1 MELTIHTLTPER
13 AADYIRFFDETPHNN
28 HGGEKCYCVTWR
40 ADEAYSDGCHW
51 YPTEETRR
59 AKAMAYVQNGGIEGY
74 LAYDGERVI
83 GWCNANENCSLCVE
97 YLRSFWN
104 IEPHDPRVRVK
115 SIFCFAVAPAY
126 QHKGVATALLNRVCR
141 DAAAAGYDC
150 VEAYATNCDPDRA
163 ESLAYHGPIAMYEKA
178 GFVCCGTQGD
188 KIVLRKTF
196 NA

>member
-13 AADYIRFFDETPHNN
+13 AADYIRFFDETPHN

-83 GWCNANENCSLCVE
+83 GLTEDHKCPFLNENKLCKLVIHIAGPLE
-97 YLRSFWN
+97 RLSIRNCMAVRSVTS
-104 IEPHDPRVRVK
+104 P
-115 SIFCFAVAPAY
+115 
-126 QHKGVATALLNRVCR
+126 
-141 DAAAAGYDC
+141 
-150 VEAYATNCDPDRA
+150 
-163 ESLAYHGPIAMYEKA
+163 M
-178 GFVCCGTQGD
+178 
-188 KIVLRKTF
+188 
-196 NA
+196 

>member
-1 MELTIHTLTPER
+1 MKLTIHTLTPER
-13 AADYIRFFDETPHNN
+13 AADYIRFFDETPHN

-83 GWCNANENCSLCVE
+83 GWCNANGNCSLCVE

-104 IEPHDPRVRVK
+104 IAPHDPRVRVK

-150 VEAYATNCDPDRA
+150 VEAYATNCDPDSA
-163 ESLAYHGPIAMYEKA
+163 GSLAYHGPIAMYEKA